1 MLRSIDEATK
11 PAADASSKKLVAS
24 GACDPVT
31 LEILRGAIRAVQAEM
46 EALIERTAISAFI
59 REKKDFYTSLFDA
72 DGVMAVGSN
81 MPVFGDMSGSVFKR
95 FPPESMQPGDLYWYS
110 DCYESTGAVSHSND
124 QVLIAP
130 VFHQGRRCAF
140 VMSWAHFA
148 DIGGMRAGSIS
159 PDATDIFQEG
169 IIVPATKLIEAG
181 RVNEA
186 VLQLFHRNSRFP
198 EQSRG
203 DMRALMASVELGVK
217 RVEELLTRFGAPVVE
232 DGLRQLLARTRR
244 LVRERLAETFPYGT
258 HRFTDAIDSDGH
270 GNGPFRIRFALTR
283 KRDGKGEDRFIFD
296 ASETD
301 DQSPGPV
308 NFLMN
313 PGVPGMALGL
323 YYLGGDPG
331 QVCNAGGP
339 QALDEVILRQ
349 GSLLAPRFPAPLGM
363 RGLTMMRVLAGLM
376 GLVNVA
382 GGKGPA
388 AHSAYVITLMRGTFT
403 DEKSEKQPF
412 LLSDGIGVGYGAR
425 PYADGI
431 DAVYFVAQENYPV
444 EFVELGYP
452 VRLTHYGIAGDSGG
466 PGRHRGG
473 CGIVREYEILAD
485 EAVLAV
491 RIDGVSNPPWGIA
504 GGKSGGAGR
513 AVVNP
518 GTERERVLRPLSD
531 GNRLTR
537 GDILRIETGGG
548 GGHGHPFD
556 RPPEEVLE
564 DVLGGFVSME
574 AAAKHYGV
582 VIAAEEVDAAATAA
596 LRRKRP
602 PARAFHR
609 NEYVDALV

>member
-11 PAADASSKKLVAS
+11 PAADASSEKLVAS